1 MPITVAMI
9 EEKEFKTKMRGY
21 DPVEVDEFLD
31 EICDEMVAMQEEIST
46 LTQRLNQ
53 TAHSAYVSSAIPT
66 PVPPP
71 APIPAPAPAPKP
83 VEAPKADSSEA
94 AQRLLAQAQKVYD
107 ETIAEAKAKA
117 EEILSGASERA
128 SSGLEDLEAEK
139 SDLQQEVEMLRQAAK
154 DYRERFLR
162 LIEEQHH
169 ILKSRKRRCS
179 SDPVFSAIPRRTL
192 PGIFLRMQMN

>member
-1 MPITVAMI
+1 MSITVAMI

-31 EICDEMVAMQEEIST
+31 EICDEMVAMQEEIAT

-53 TAHSAYVSSAIPT
+53 AAHGGPYGSAAIPAPVMQAA

-71 APIPAPAPAPKP
+71 AAAPVQAPVRQMQETP
-83 VEAPKADSSEA
+83 VRDDAGEA

-107 ETIAEAKAKA
+107 QTVAEAKAKA
-117 EEILSGASERA
+117 EEILNGANERA
-128 SSGLEDLEAEK
+128 SMGLENLEAEK
-139 SDLQQEVEMLRQAAK
+139 SDLQQEVEMLRQTAK

-162 LIEEQHH
+162 LIEDQQH
-169 ILKSRKRRCS
+169 ILNAETGL
-179 SDPVFSAIPRRTL
+179 FE
-192 PGIFLRMQMN
+192 

>member
-31 EICDEMVAMQEEIST
+31 DICDEMVAMQEEIST
-46 LTQRLNQ
+46 LTQRLSQ
-53 TAHSAYVSSAIPT
+53 VSHGAYGSAAIPAPAASAV

-71 APIPAPAPAPKP
+71 AAVPAQAPAQQAK
-83 VEAPKADSSEA
+83 EAPKIREETGEA

-107 ETIAEAKAKA
+107 QTIAEAKAKA
-117 EEILSGASERA
+117 EEILNGANERA
-128 SSGLEDLEAEK
+128 SMGLEDLEAEK
-139 SDLQQEVEMLRQAAK
+139 SDLQQEVEMLRQTAK

-162 LIEEQHH
+162 LIEDQQH
-169 ILKSRKRRCS
+169 ILNAETGL
-179 SDPVFSAIPRRTL
+179 FE
-192 PGIFLRMQMN
+192 

>member
-1 MPITVAMI
+1 MSITVAMI

-31 EICDEMVAMQEEIST
+31 EICDEMVVMQDEIT
-46 LTQRLNQ
+46 ALTQRLNQ
-53 TAHSAYVSSAIPT
+53 SSRNTYVSSAVPA

-71 APIPAPAPAPKP
+71 ASIPTPAPAPLAA
-83 VEAPKADSSEA
+83 EAVKTREETGEA

-117 EEILSGASERA
+117 EEILNGANNRA
-128 SSGLEDLEAEK
+128 SLGLDDLENEK
-139 SDLQQEVEMLRQAAK
+139 NDLQQEVEMLRQTAK

-162 LIEEQHH
+162 LIEEQQH
-169 ILKSRKRRCS
+169 ILKSETAL
-179 SDPVFSAIPRRTL
+179 FE
-192 PGIFLRMQMN
+192 

>member
-31 EICDEMVAMQEEIST
+31 DICDEMVAMQEEIAT
-46 LTQRLNQ
+46 LTQRLSQ
-53 TAHSAYVSSAIPT
+53 ASHGAYSSAAMPAPAAAPI

-71 APIPAPAPAPKP
+71 AAIPVQAPAQQVK
-83 VEAPKADSSEA
+83 EAPKVREEAGEA

-107 ETIAEAKAKA
+107 QTIAEAKAKA
-117 EEILSGASERA
+117 EEILKGANERA
-128 SSGLEDLEAEK
+128 SMGLENLEAEK
-139 SDLQQEVEMLRQAAK
+139 SDLQQEVEMLRQTAK

-162 LIEEQHH
+162 LIEDQQH
-169 ILKSRKRRCS
+169 ILNAETGL
-179 SDPVFSAIPRRTL
+179 FE
-192 PGIFLRMQMN
+192 

>member
-31 EICDEMVAMQEEIST
+31 EICDEMVAMQEEIAT

-53 TAHSAYVSSAIPT
+53 SAHNAYVSSAVPT

-71 APIPAPAPAPKP
+71 APISAPAPAPKP
-83 VEAPKADSSEA
+83 AEAPKAQDSSEA

-117 EEILSGASERA
+117 EEIMNGASSRA
-128 SSGLEDLEAEK
+128 SLGLEDLEAEK
-139 SDLQQEVEMLRQAAK
+139 NDLKQEVEMLRQTAK

-169 ILKSRKRRCS
+169 ILKSETAL
-179 SDPVFSAIPRRTL
+179 FE
-192 PGIFLRMQMN
+192 

>member
-53 TAHSAYVSSAIPT
+53 TAHNAFVSSAVPT

-83 VEAPKADSSEA
+83 VEAPKAQDSSEA

-117 EEILSGASERA
+117 EEIMNGASSRA
-128 SSGLEDLEAEK
+128 SLGLGDLEAEK

-169 ILKSRKRRCS
+169 ILKSETAL
-179 SDPVFSAIPRRTL
+179 FE
-192 PGIFLRMQMN
+192 

>member
-31 EICDEMVAMQEEIST
+31 DICDEMVAMQEEIAT

-53 TAHSAYVSSAIPT
+53 AAHNPYSTAAMPAPAVSAA

-71 APIPAPAPAPKP
+71 AAIPAQQPVQRTQEAPAQAR
-83 VEAPKADSSEA
+83 EETSEA

-107 ETIAEAKAKA
+107 QTIAEAKAKA
-117 EEILSGASERA
+117 DEILGSANERA
-128 SSGLEDLEAEK
+128 SKDLEDLEAEK
-139 SDLQQEVEMLRQAAK
+139 RDLQQEVEMLRQTAK

-162 LIEEQHH
+162 LIEDQQH
-169 ILKSRKRRCS
+169 ILNTETGL
-179 SDPVFSAIPRRTL
+179 FE
-192 PGIFLRMQMN
+192 

>member
-1 MPITVAMI
+1 MPITVSMI

-31 EICDEMVAMQEEIST
+31 EICDEMVAMQEEIAT

-53 TAHSAYVSSAIPT
+53 ASHNAYVSSAVPA

-71 APIPAPAPAPKP
+71 AAIPTPAPIPKAA
-83 VEAPKADSSEA
+83 VAPKAREDSSEA

-117 EEILSGASERA
+117 EEIMNGASNRA
-128 SSGLEDLEAEK
+128 SMGLEDLEAEK
-139 SDLQQEVEMLRQAAK
+139 SDLQQEVEMLRQTAK

-162 LIEEQHH
+162 LIEEQQH
-169 ILKSRKRRCS
+169 ILKAETAL
-179 SDPVFSAIPRRTL
+179 FE
-192 PGIFLRMQMN
+192 

>member
-21 DPVEVDEFLD
+21 NPVEVDEFLD
-31 EICDEMVAMQEEIST
+31 EICDEMVAMQEEIAT

-53 TAHSAYVSSAIPT
+53 TAHNAYVSSAIPT

-71 APIPAPAPAPKP
+71 APIPTPAPAPKP
-83 VEAPKADSSEA
+83 VEAPKAQDSSEA

-117 EEILSGASERA
+117 EEIMNGASSRA
-128 SSGLEDLEAEK
+128 SLGLEDLEAEK

-169 ILKSRKRRCS
+169 ILKSETAL
-179 SDPVFSAIPRRTL
+179 FE
-192 PGIFLRMQMN
+192 

>member
-31 EICDEMVAMQEEIST
+31 EICDEMVAMQEEIAT

-53 TAHSAYVSSAIPT
+53 SAHNAYVSSAVPT

-71 APIPAPAPAPKP
+71 APISAPAPAPAPKP
-83 VEAPKADSSEA
+83 AEAPKAQDSSEA

-117 EEILSGASERA
+117 EEIMNGASSRA
-128 SSGLEDLEAEK
+128 SLGLEDLEAEK
-139 SDLQQEVEMLRQAAK
+139 SDLQQEVEMLRQTAK

-169 ILKSRKRRCS
+169 ILKSETAL
-179 SDPVFSAIPRRTL
+179 FE
-192 PGIFLRMQMN
+192 